1 MTLIRASINF
11 ITNNF
16 AAITVVVC
24 ILTAITMFL
33 AVNNIKIVQP
43 KTKVGKVVVV
53 EKLKEGNVNL
63 TDTSVQNLQEA
74 ASQTVGNSCGQLS
87 VKAGCTSLG
96 GCVWVTG
103 TDTNNK
109 AKKCVAASGV
119 AGSQSP
125 GSNGPSAKC
134 FKNQTGTF
142 VPWEKYY
149 YLDGSNIK
157 EGEGVTS
164 CA

>member
-1 MTLIRASINF
+1 MTLIRASIRF
-11 ITNNF
+11 ITNNL
-16 AAITVVVC
+16 AGIIVVAC
-24 ILTAITMFL
+24 IFTAITMFL

-43 KTKVGKVVVV
+43 KTKVGKVMVV

-63 TDTSVQNLQEA
+63 TDTTIQNLQSS
-74 ASQTVGNSCGQLS
+74 ASQTMGNNCGQLS

-103 TDTNNK
+103 TDTNIK
-109 AKKCVAASGV
+109 VKKCVAAGGV
-119 AGSQSP
+119 TGSQSP
-125 GSNGPSAKC
+125 GSNGPLAKC
-134 FKNQTGTF
+134 FKNKTGTF